1 MEDTMRIL
9 VVDDEETIRDILS
22 RVLGQ
27 EGYQVTVAESGEKAL
42 ELFGKNPHP
51 LVLTDI
57 RMGGMSGMELL
68 TEIRGINSETQVLI
82 MTSFASLETAME
94 ALRLG
99 AYDYMVKP
107 FEDLD
112 LVTATISRAA
122 EKFRL
127 SREIE
132 SLIEALKEKN
142 EELESKNRILAA
154 QASYDGLT
162 QLYNHRHFQEALAT
176 EVCRSERHG
185 HSFSLV
191 FMDIDEFKT
200 YNDTHGHLKGDVLL
214 RTIGDIL
221 KDLLRKGD
229 MPARYGGDEFI
240 VLLPETDKEAGKV
253 VAERI
258 RIAIES
264 HPFHGQEVQPG
275 GKVTV
280 SVGLATFP
288 GDGSDSNSLVQSA
301 DKALYE
307 SKAAGKN
314 IVNVASQARK

>member
-1 MEDTMRIL
+1 MMDTLRIL

-42 ELFGKNPHP
+42 ELFGKDPHP

-82 MTSFASLETAME
+82 MTSFASLETAIE

-112 LVTATISRAA
+112 LVVATISRAA

-132 SLIEALKEKN
+132 SLVDTLKGKN
-142 EELESKNRILAA
+142 EELESKNRILAE

-162 QLYNHRHFQEALAT
+162 QLRNHRHFQEALAM
-176 EVCRSERHG
+176 EVSRSLRHG
-185 HSFSLV
+185 RTFSLV
-191 FMDIDEFKT
+191 FMDVDLFKN
-200 YNDTHGHLKGDVLL
+200 YNDTHGHLKGDAVL
-214 RTIGDIL
+214 RTIGEIL
-221 KDLLRKGD
+221 KSILRKAD
-229 MPARYGGDEFI
+229 MAARYGGDEF
-240 VLLPETDKEAGKV
+240 VLLLPETDREAAQG
-253 VAERI
+253 VAEMVRKT
-258 RIAIES
+258 IES
-264 HPFHGQEVQPG
+264 HPFYGKESQPG
-275 GKVTV
+275 GNVTV
-280 SVGLATFP
+280 SVGVASFPADGTDPAT
-288 GDGSDSNSLVQSA
+288 LVQSA
-301 DKALYE
+301 DKALYK
-307 SKAAGKN
+307 SKGSGN
-314 IVNVASQARK
+314 NVVTVASQARK